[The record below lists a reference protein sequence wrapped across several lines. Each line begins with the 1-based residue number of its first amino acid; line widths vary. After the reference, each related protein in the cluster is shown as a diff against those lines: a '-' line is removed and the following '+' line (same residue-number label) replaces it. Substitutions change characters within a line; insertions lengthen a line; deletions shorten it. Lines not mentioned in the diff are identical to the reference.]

1 MYVHLLNEYTVEA
14 DVNCLILPVFEETLD
29 KLKDNPFLYR
39 DDKHALQILIDKKII
54 RAEAKEA
61 YYLPTPLSSYESIL
75 VLGLGKQQACNN
87 DILRQCTG
95 KAVPYFSQH
104 KKTHLLLDLAAQ
116 ENLNPESFIEALTL
130 GDYSFDQ
137 LKTDKNEE
145 RAHISDLAIHVTTET
160 DLTLTQIK
168 CDMAYIKCKN
178 ANWARDLGNLP
189 GNLLTPSIM
198 AQKAI
203 NFAKNH
209 PEVSVKILDEK
220 EMAEEKLNCI
230 LAVSSGSEEEAKLIT
245 MHYSHPNATKTLAL
259 VGKGLTFDAGG
270 ICIKEGKGMDRMIGD
285 MCGAAA
291 VLGAFKTICEIEPQ
305 INVVCVVPSSENLI
319 DGKSMRPGD
328 IITASNGKTVEVT
341 HTDAEG
347 RLILCDAL
355 AYTCK
360 TFKPDKIVDAAT
372 LTGAVV
378 TTFANTRAAVISEEQ
393 DLIDKL
399 MVAGDKVHEKL
410 WPLPL
415 DQSYKNMMK
424 GKNAD
429 LTNINYNGGGT
440 ITGAAFLS
448 NFVTD
453 CEWAHLD
460 IAGVANKLDDATY
473 LKDDCATGFGS
484 RLLVRW
490 ILNEVE

>member
-1 MYVHLLNEYTVEA
+1 MYIHLLNEYTVEA
-14 DVNCLILPVFEETLD
+14 DVNCLVLPVFEETLNE
-29 KLKDNPFLYR
+29 LQNNPFLVN
-39 DDKHALQILIDKKII
+39 DDKHTLQILIDRKVIT
-54 RAEAKEA
+54 AKA
-61 YYLPTPLSSYESIL
+61 KDSYYLPTPLSPYESIL
-75 VLGLGKQQACNN
+75 VLGLGEQQKCNN
-87 DILRQCTG
+87 NILRQCTG
-95 KAVPYFSQH
+95 KVVPYFSQH

-116 ENLNPESFIEALTL
+116 ENLNPEPFIEALTL
-130 GDYSFDQ
+130 ADYSFDQ
-137 LKTDKNEE
+137 FKTDKKEE
-145 RAHISDLAIHVTTET
+145 KTHISDLAIHVATET
-160 DLTLTQIK
+160 DLTLTQVK

-189 GNLLTPSIM
+189 GNHLTPSIL
-198 AQKAI
+198 ADKAVE
-203 NFAKNH
+203 FASKHDNVAIKVLN
-209 PEVSVKILDEK
+209 EE
-220 EMAEEKLNCI
+220 EMAAENMNVL

-245 MHYSHPNATKTLAL
+245 LHYTHPNAKQTVAL

-270 ICIKEGKGMDRMIGD
+270 ICIKDGKGMDGMIND

-328 IITASNGKTVEVT
+328 ILTASNGVTVEVT

-360 TFKPDKIVDAAT
+360 HFKPAKIVDAAT

-378 TTFANTRAAVISEEQ
+378 TALASTRAGIISEDQ

-399 MVAGDKVHEKL
+399 MAAGDKVHEKL

-415 DQSYKNMMK
+415 DQSYKDMMK
-424 GKNAD
+424 GKQAD
-429 LTNINYNGGGT
+429 LRNVNYNGAGS
-440 ITGAAFLS
+440 ITGGAFLS

-473 LKDDCATGFGS
+473 LQDDLATGFGS
-484 RLLVRW
+484 RLLTRW